1 MDELHLW
8 RITGEPV
15 GPTYEALLDLAAT
28 RCELFSFNRRVGCG
42 LGEASGL
49 VESALQPFRVDR
61 QEDSPLQKEALAGL
75 DVRFAKMFR
84 LTPDSLR
91 ALREAPGLFSWRNPD
106 RPESLCLYIRNGETW
121 LHSHAPSRT
130 AWIEDPA
137 LDLKQLLSRVPGLEA
152 EEW

>member
-1 MDELHLW
+1 MEELHIW

-28 RCELFSFNRRVGCG
+28 RCKLFSFDRRVGCG
-42 LGEASGL
+42 LGETSGRA
-49 VESALQPFRVDR
+49 ESALQPFRVDR
-61 QEDSPLQKEALAGL
+61 QEDSPLQKQILDHP
-75 DVRFAKMFR
+75 DVRIAEIFR

-91 ALREAPGLFSWRNPD
+91 ALREAPGLYSWQNPD
-106 RPESLCLYIRNGETW
+106 RPESLCLYIRIGETW

-130 AWIEDPA
+130 AWIEDPS
-137 LDLKQLLSRVPGLEA
+137 LDLEQLLARVPGLEA